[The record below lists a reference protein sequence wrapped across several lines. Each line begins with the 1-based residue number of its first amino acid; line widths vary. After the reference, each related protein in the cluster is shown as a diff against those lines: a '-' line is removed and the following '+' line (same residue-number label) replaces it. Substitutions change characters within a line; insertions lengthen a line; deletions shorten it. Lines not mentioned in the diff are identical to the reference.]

1 MYTQQRYLK
10 SSPISMISTMT
21 IIWLLFTI
29 IIISSLQTIHT
40 AAINNGGGGGSQSS
54 MMSTGSSEKFQSDSD
69 IIDQMAKLSPNTSP
83 FATSIRSN
91 MV

>member
-40 AAINNGGGGGSQSS
+40 AAINNGGSQSS